1 MYSIEQKKQAVKLYV
16 ESNFDFGTVYN
27 LIGYP
32 SPNTLR
38 AWYEELKETG
48 ELHEHYRKR
57 AVYSEKEIDKA
68 IALYQQNNYSIT
80 RTCRE
85 LGYPSKTTLAE
96 WVKDLPPKPAKPVT
110 PKRPYFRQEEKEQIV
125 LEWIDSNVP
134 DYVIA
139 ANYNI
144 SKGTLW
150 KWKKELL
157 FEDGVSVPNS
167 IPDTKNVP
175 STVEDAK
182 QTIEEL
188 QLKVSQLQ
196 MEHDALLKANELL
209 KKANGISLKKLPNK
223 DKADVIDALR
233 EKYPLNKLL
242 DLFDLAKSSY
252 FYQCETK
259 KKADKYQDLR
269 VRITDIFNEN
279 HQCYGYRRIHAVLSS
294 MEIVV
299 SEKVVRRIMKEE
311 GLRVRMKRVRKYNS
325 YKGEFST
332 PVPNLLKRDFSAD
345 KPAMKWLTDITE
357 FALPDGKVYLSPI
370 IDCFDGMVISWQIGT
385 SPSAELAN
393 TMLDNAIET
402 LKDGE
407 HPIIHSD
414 RGFHYQWPGWIMRT
428 ENAGLIRSMSKKGC
442 SPDNSA
448 CEGFFGRLKNE
459 MFYGRFWNDV
469 TVNEFIV
476 ILNNYIR
483 WYNEKR
489 IKMSLGGRSPLQYRR
504 DLDLI

>member
-1 MYSIEQKKQAVKLYV
+1 MYSIEQKKQAVKLYI
-16 ESNFDFGTVYN
+16 ESNFDFRTVYN
-27 LIGYP
+27 SLGFP

-38 AWYEELKETG
+38 AWYKELEETG
-48 ELHEHYRKR
+48 TLHDKYKR
-57 AVYSEKEIDKA
+57 REVYSEVQIDKA
-68 IALYQQNNYSIT
+68 IALYRQNNYSIT

-96 WVKDLPPKPAKPVT
+96 WVKDLPPKPAQPASS
-110 PKRPYFRQEEKEQIV
+110 KRPYFRQEEKEHIV
-125 LEWIDSNVP
+125 LEWIHSNIP
-134 DYVIA
+134 DYVVA
-139 ANYNI
+139 AKYNV
-144 SKGTLW
+144 SKGALW

-157 FEDGVSVPNS
+157 LEDGVSVPKL
-167 IPDTKNVP
+167 TP
-175 STVEDAK
+175 SNNNAPTTVEEAK

-188 QLKVSQLQ
+188 QLRVNQLQ

-209 KKANGISLKKLPNK
+209 KKANGISLKNLPNK
-223 DKADVIDALR
+223 EKADVIDALR
-233 EKYPLNKLL
+233 EKYPLNDLL
-242 DLFDLAKSSY
+242 KIFDLAKSSY
-252 FYQCETK
+252 FYQCEAK
-259 KKADKYQDLR
+259 RKADKYQDLR
-269 VRITDIFNEN
+269 ILITDIFNDN

-294 MEIVV
+294 MGIVV

-311 GLRVRMKRVRKYNS
+311 NLRVQMKRVRKYNS

-332 PVPNLLKRDFSAD
+332 PVPNLLKRNFSAD

-357 FALPDGKVYLSPI
+357 FALPSGKVYLSPI
-370 IDCFDGMVISWQIGT
+370 IDCFDGMVVSWQIGT
-385 SPSAELAN
+385 SPSADLAN
-393 TMLDNAIET
+393 TMLDMAVGT
-402 LKDGE
+402 LKEGE

-469 TVNEFIV
+469 TVNEFIM
-476 ILNNYIR
+476 ILNNYIH
-483 WYNEKR
+483 WYNESR